1 MQPIGIRPTND
12 FAFKKTFGS
21 PENKVALISLLN
33 AILTLPVPIVDVT
46 IENPYN
52 LQDFQNDKL
61 SILDIRAV
69 DQRGA
74 TYDVEMQLSTH
85 SGLVKR
91 IVFYGCEVYAGQLK
105 AGDDYSKLKPV
116 YSICL
121 LLGQLWDDSP
131 KVHHAFR
138 LVDRDSG
145 RLLLDT
151 LEIHTLELGWYNLQE
166 SELATASL
174 LDRWLYWLLHA
185 DQYDAQTLGSLF
197 SQPEFQKATDS
208 LDRIAKK
215 TEDKAMYDT
224 REKAI
229 RDQQWI
235 LNAARREGLEAG
247 RQEGRQEGREEGRE
261 EGRQEGREEG
271 REEGELF
278 GRIRM
283 LQNLLS
289 LPQSTD
295 QELQPKSR
303 TELETLATELQTQLR
318 KRMA

>member
-1 MQPIGIRPTND
+1 
-12 FAFKKTFGS
+12 
-21 PENKVALISLLN
+21 
-33 AILTLPVPIVDVT
+33 
-46 IENPYN
+46 
-52 LQDFQNDKL
+52 
-61 SILDIRAV
+61 
-69 DQRGA
+69 
-74 TYDVEMQLSTH
+74 MQLSTH

-105 AGDDYSKLKPV
+105 AGDDYSVLKPV

-121 LLGQLWDDSP
+121 LEGQLWADSP

-138 LVDRDSG
+138 LEDRDSG

-174 LDRWLYWLLHA
+174 LDLWLYWLLHA
-185 DQYDAQTLGSLF
+185 HQYDAQTLGSLF

-208 LDRIAKK
+208 IDRIAKK

-235 LNAARREGLEAG
+235 LNAARREG
-247 RQEGRQEGREEGRE
+247 REEGE
-261 EGRQEGREEG
+261 IKG
-271 REEGELF
+271 REEGEIKLIQTLQEILGGPVSDAAVF
-278 GRIRM
+278 QGR
-283 LQNLLS
+283 S
-289 LPQSTD
+289 L
-295 QELQPKSR
+295 E
-303 TELETLATELQTQLR
+303 QLR
-318 KRMA
+318 AMTEELRKKIQRRT

>member
-46 IENPYN
+46 IENPFN
-52 LQDFQNDKL
+52 LQDFHDDKL

-74 TYDVEMQLSTH
+74 IYDVEMQLSAH

-105 AGDDYSKLKPV
+105 AGDDYSELKPV

-121 LLGQLWDDSP
+121 LLGQLWDDCP

-145 RLLLDT
+145 RLLNET
-151 LEIHTLELGWYNLQE
+151 LEIHTLELGWYNLKE
-166 SELATASL
+166 SDLETASL

-185 DQYDAQTLGSLF
+185 HQYDAQTLARLF
-197 SQPEFQKATDS
+197 PQPEFQKATDS
-208 LDRIAKK
+208 IDRIAKK
-215 TEDKAMYDT
+215 TEDKTMYDT

-235 LNAARREGLEAG
+235 LNAARREG
-247 RQEGRQEGREEGRE
+247 
-261 EGRQEGREEG
+261 REEG

-278 GRIRM
+278 GRIRL
-283 LQNLLS
+283 LQKLLGLS
-289 LPQSTD
+289 QSTD
-295 QELQPKSR
+295 EELITKSSA
-303 TELETLATELQTQLR
+303 ELDAMATELQAQLR
-318 KRMA
+318 MRMT

>member
-52 LQDFQNDKL
+52 LKDFHDDKL
-61 SILDIRAV
+61 SILDIRAA

-74 TYDVEMQLSTH
+74 IYDVEMQLSAS

-105 AGDDYSKLKPV
+105 AGDDYSELKPV

-121 LLGQLWDDSP
+121 LQGQLWDDSP
-131 KVHHAFR
+131 KVHHAFG

-145 RLLLDT
+145 RLLAET

-166 SELATASL
+166 SELGTASL

-185 DQYDAQTLGSLF
+185 HQYDAQTLVSLF
-197 SQPEFQKATDS
+197 PQPEFQKATDS
-208 LDRIAKK
+208 IDRIAKK

-235 LNAARREGLEAG
+235 MNAARREAREEGL
-247 RQEGRQEGREEGRE
+247 QEGREEGRE
-261 EGRQEGREEG
+261 VGREEG
-271 REEGELF
+271 REQGEVF
-278 GRIRM
+278 GKIRI

-295 QELQPKSR
+295 EELKTKSR
-303 TELETLATELQTQLR
+303 TELETLATELQAQLR
-318 KRMA
+318 KRMT

>member
-1 MQPIGIRPTND
+1 
-12 FAFKKTFGS
+12 
-21 PENKVALISLLN
+21 
-33 AILTLPVPIVDVT
+33 
-46 IENPYN
+46 
-52 LQDFQNDKL
+52 
-61 SILDIRAV
+61 
-69 DQRGA
+69 
-74 TYDVEMQLSTH
+74 VE
-85 SGLVKR
+85 
-91 IVFYGCEVYAGQLK
+91 
-105 AGDDYSKLKPV
+105 
-116 YSICL
+116 
-121 LLGQLWDDSP
+121 
-131 KVHHAFR
+131 
-138 LVDRDSG
+138 
-145 RLLLDT
+145 T

-174 LDRWLYWLLHA
+174 LDRWLYWLLHT

-247 RQEGRQEGREEGRE
+247 RQEGRE
-261 EGRQEGREEG
+261 EGRQEGREKGREEG

-295 QELQPKSR
+295 KELQPKSR

>member
-21 PENKVALISLLN
+21 PENKLALISLLN

-74 TYDVEMQLSTH
+74 IYDVEMQLSTH

-105 AGDDYSKLKPV
+105 AGDDYAVLKPV

-121 LLGQLWDDSP
+121 LEGQLWDDSP

-138 LVDRDSG
+138 LVDQDSG
-145 RLLLDT
+145 RLLAET
-151 LEIHTLELGWYNLQE
+151 LEIHTLELGWYNLKE
-166 SELATASL
+166 SELETASL

-185 DQYDAQTLGSLF
+185 HQYDAKKLGSLF
-197 SQPEFQKATDS
+197 PQPEFQKATDS
-208 LDRIAKK
+208 IDRIAKK

-229 RDQQWI
+229 RDQRWI
-235 LNAARREGLEAG
+235 LNSARR
-247 RQEGRQEGREEGRE
+247 
-261 EGRQEGREEG
+261 EG
-271 REEGELF
+271 REEGEIKGEIKLIQTLQEILGGPVSDAAVF
-278 GRIRM
+278 QGR
-283 LQNLLS
+283 S
-289 LPQSTD
+289 L
-295 QELQPKSR
+295 E
-303 TELETLATELQTQLR
+303 QLR
-318 KRMA
+318 AMTEELRKKIQRRT

>member
-12 FAFKKTFGS
+12 FVFKKTFGS

-74 TYDVEMQLSTH
+74 IYDVEMQLSTH

-105 AGDDYSKLKPV
+105 AGDDYSLLKPV

-121 LLGQLWDDSP
+121 LLGQLWNDSP

-138 LVDRDSG
+138 LEDRDSG
-145 RLLLDT
+145 RLLGET

-166 SELATASL
+166 SELETASL
-174 LDRWLYWLLHA
+174 LDRWLYWLLYAH
-185 DQYDAQTLGSLF
+185 QYDAQTLGSLF
-197 SQPEFQKATDS
+197 SQPEFQTATDS
-208 LDRIAKK
+208 IDRIAKK

-235 LNAARREGLEAG
+235 LNSARREGLEAG
-247 RQEGRQEGREEGRE
+247 EIK
-261 EGRQEGREEG
+261 G
-271 REEGELF
+271 REEGEIKGEIKLIQTLQEILGGPASDAAVF
-278 GRIRM
+278 QGR
-283 LQNLLS
+283 S
-289 LPQSTD
+289 L
-295 QELQPKSR
+295 E
-303 TELETLATELQTQLR
+303 QLR
-318 KRMA
+318 AMTEELRKKIQRRT